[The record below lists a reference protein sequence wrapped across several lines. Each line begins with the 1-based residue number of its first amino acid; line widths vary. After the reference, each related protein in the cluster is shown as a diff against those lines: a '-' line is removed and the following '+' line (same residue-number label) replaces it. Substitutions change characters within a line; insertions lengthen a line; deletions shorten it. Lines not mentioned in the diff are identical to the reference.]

1 MLSKWTA
8 WRKTLCSMNGFSKFA
23 KMEFLWQS
31 FFFFIKNLFYS
42 LYIEIISRR
51 RVILLSTNWNLDSH
65 TKISEL
71 IVFIHILQI
80 LFGLQ
85 HKLLFWAITQEKS
98 KESFPIGDIFLG
110 HALHTC
116 NPLVTS
122 LFLILLLI
130 TK

>member
-1 MLSKWTA
+1 MDFKNLQSAIFVK
-8 WRKTLCSMNGFSKFA
+8 
-23 KMEFLWQS
+23 QS
-31 FFFFIKNLFYS
+31 FFFFIMNLFYS

-71 IVFIHILQI
+71 IVFIHILKI

-85 HKLLFWAITQEKS
+85 HKLLFWAITQQKS
-98 KESFPIGDIFLG
+98 KESFPINDMFSRTFFAYM
-110 HALHTC
+110 HAL
-116 NPLVTS
+116 LV

>member
-1 MLSKWTA
+1 
-8 WRKTLCSMNGFSKFA
+8 MNGLKKNLMFKEWILKICKISGIFVTK
-23 KMEFLWQS
+23 

-98 KESFPIGDIFLG
+98 KESFPIGDIF
-110 HALHTC
+110 
-116 NPLVTS
+116 
-122 LFLILLLI
+122 F
-130 TK
+130 

>member
-1 MLSKWTA
+1 MDFKNLQKWNFCET
-8 WRKTLCSMNGFSKFA
+8 KL
-23 KMEFLWQS
+23 
-31 FFFFIKNLFYS
+31 FFFIKNLFYS

-71 IVFIHILQI
+71 IVFIYILQI

-98 KESFPIGDIFLG
+98 KESFPIGDIFSG
-110 HALHTC
+110 TFFAYMQ
-116 NPLVTS
+116 PLS
-122 LFLILLLI
+122 N
-130 TK
+130 